1 MMGRI
6 RGKGK
11 PAKVI
16 AFVRGGANRRRKMID
31 SYTKAVLTVI
41 ALALVALAAELAVPS
56 ANAQFGF
63 ALGCD
68 GSPDAPCF
76 IRIVN

>member
-1 MMGRI
+1 MT
-6 RGKGK
+6 
-11 PAKVI
+11 
-16 AFVRGGANRRRKMID
+16 D
-31 SYTKAVLTVI
+31 TYTKAVLTVI
-41 ALALVALAAELAVPS
+41 ALALVALVAEQAVPR

-68 GSPDAPCF
+68 GSFNAPCF